1 MAAVAAAAAP
11 AAAAPASPAGGGAAP
26 IVFYA
31 HQKPSKTWL
40 EVRQLRT
47 SRAVHVRRLKEK
59 LGEVPPHLL
68 AIQV

>member
-1 MAAVAAAAAP
+1 MCIRD
-11 AAAAPASPAGGGAAP
+11 S
-26 IVFYA
+26 A